1 MRWGD
6 EINSALLRP
15 PDYLD
20 EIFVNRRGE
29 RRLRWRGLE
38 ERGAALAI
46 LLQKR
51 RDRIA
56 AKRFFQDVLPA
67 FPAPRK
73 SATGRLRS
81 HRGCQ
86 GWHPGARQPQACIR
100 DGRGP
105 RDEARREPPSA
116 APRTRAMHAGDGRAE
131 ARPSA
136 RRALTEFTRNPSE
149 TGKWRPSPES
159 ASPHG
164 PSQGFAVSAR
174 AAARG
179 GTSTASRGPGRER
192 RRQHGGKRGYAASR
206 SVRAAGA
213 ASGSASV
220 SLRNAFR

>member
-1 MRWGD
+1 MSRYDFPQRSRRNPNEINEIDFESVDNFRGRRDIGGYGGVRWGD

-81 HRGCQ
+81 QRGCQ

-105 RDEARREPPSA
+105 RDEARRAPPSA

-159 ASPHG
+159 ASPPPRMG
-164 PSQGFAVSAR
+164 LP
-174 AAARG
+174 
-179 GTSTASRGPGRER
+179 
-192 RRQHGGKRGYAASR
+192 K
-206 SVRAAGA
+206 
-213 ASGSASV
+213 GSP
-220 SLRNAFR
+220 